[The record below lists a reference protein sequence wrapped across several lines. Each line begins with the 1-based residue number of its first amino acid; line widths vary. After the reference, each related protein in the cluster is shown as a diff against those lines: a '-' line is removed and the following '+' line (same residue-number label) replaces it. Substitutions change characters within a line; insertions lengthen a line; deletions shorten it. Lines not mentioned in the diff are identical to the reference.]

1 MSQAGP
7 AEVQA
12 RLATVT
18 GFGGLVNAMR
28 GMAAARAQQARTLI
42 AGVNTYADT
51 VAQAM
56 GQVLS
61 LLPPDQAPDARAGLP
76 GSAGARAQGLC
87 LVLGAEQGFNGGFS
101 EQVLAAIPRPATG
114 APGLRCLVL
123 GSQTQRLAATRGLP
137 VEGGAPLVAHAES
150 ALAAGERIHAL
161 LLESLRRQPAN
172 AVDMVYAELGPGQ
185 HFQVVCRR
193 LLPLDWQALPE
204 AARLAPVVHE
214 SPERLLQ
221 GLAGEYVAAR
231 LAQAVLHSHASENLS
246 RLQAMA
252 AAQDNISHM
261 KESLQADERRLRQE
275 AITAEVVELAAG
287 LRSLR
292 AQA

>member
-1 MSQAGP
+1 MSQTGP

-28 GMAAARAQQARTLI
+28 GMAAARAQQARSLI
-42 AGVNTYADT
+42 VGVNTYADT

-61 LLPPDQAPDARAGLP
+61 LLPTDQAPDARAGLP
-76 GSAGARAQGLC
+76 GSATARAQGLC
-87 LVLGAEQGFNGGFS
+87 LVFGAEQGFNGGFS
-101 EQVLAAIPRPATG
+101 EQVLAAIPRAAPG

-123 GSQTQRLAATRGLP
+123 GSQTQRLAAARGLA

-150 ALAAGERIHAL
+150 ALAAGERLHTL
-161 LLESLRRQPAN
+161 LLESLHRQPAN
-172 AVDMVYAELGPGQ
+172 AVEMVYAELGPGQ

-204 AARLAPVVHE
+204 AARVAPVVHE

-252 AAQDNISHM
+252 AAQENIGHL
-261 KESLQADERRLRQE
+261 KESLQADERRLGQE

-287 LRSLR
+287 LRSLPHPG
-292 AQA
+292 

>member
-28 GMAAARAQQARTLI
+28 GMAAARAQQARSLI

-61 LLPPDQAPDARAGLP
+61 LLPTDQAPDARAGLP

-101 EQVLAAIPRPATG
+101 EQVLAAIPQAAPG

-123 GSQTQRLAATRGLP
+123 GSQTQRLAAARGLV

-150 ALAAGERIHAL
+150 ALAAGERLHAL
-161 LLESLRRQPAN
+161 LLASLHRLPAN
-172 AVDMVYAELGPGQ
+172 AVDMVHAELGPGQ
-185 HFQVVCRR
+185 HFHVVCRR

-204 AARLAPVVHE
+204 AARVAPVVHE

-252 AAQDNISHM
+252 AAQENIGHL

-287 LRSLR
+287 LRSLNLPG
-292 AQA
+292 